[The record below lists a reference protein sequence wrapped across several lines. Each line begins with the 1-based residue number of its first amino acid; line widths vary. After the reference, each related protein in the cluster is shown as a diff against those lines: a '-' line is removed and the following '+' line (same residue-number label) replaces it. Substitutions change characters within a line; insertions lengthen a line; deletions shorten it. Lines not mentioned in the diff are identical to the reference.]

1 MANVTRSIPAR
12 ESNSSVGKFYSIKPS
27 NMRDTIQRQIKQSVS
42 SAMDQAN
49 FGQGDGGFGYQ
60 FELINMRDGQG
71 RPYHLV
77 GINTSDDWSVAG
89 P

>member
-12 ESNSSVGKFYSIKPS
+12 ETNSPTGKFSTIKPS
-27 NMRDTIQRQIKQSVS
+27 NMRDVIQRQIRSSVG

-49 FGQGDGGFGYQ
+49 FGHGDGGFGYQ
-60 FELINMRDGQG
+60 FDLIDMRDEQG

-77 GINTSDDWSVAG
+77 GINTSNDWSVAG